1 MSRATA
7 SREPS
12 SEAAAERPDPKGR
25 EQVRLSP
32 RAAWLLIALC
42 AWTLY
47 VWITRIVIIAGQD
60 NSAGFVVVHVTL
72 ALISI
77 AFGLAAGWIGW
88 KARRDRR
95 SAAERTRE
103 SAGRS

>member
-12 SEAAAERPDPKGR
+12 SEAAAERPEPKGR
-25 EQVRLSP
+25 EQVRISP

-72 ALISI
+72 AVISI

-88 KARRDRR
+88 KALRGRR
-95 SAAERTRE
+95 SVEARGRE
-103 SAGRS
+103 SAGRP

>member
-1 MSRATA
+1 MSR
-7 SREPS
+7 
-12 SEAAAERPDPKGR
+12 
-25 EQVRLSP
+25 

-60 NSAGFVVVHVTL
+60 DSAGFVVVHVTL
-72 ALISI
+72 AVISI

-88 KARRDRR
+88 KSLRRTSEPAQRP
-95 SAAERTRE
+95 
-103 SAGRS
+103 

>member
-1 MSRATA
+1 MSRATV

-25 EQVRLSP
+25 EQLRISP

-60 NSAGFVVVHVTL
+60 NSAGFVVVHVIL
-72 ALISI
+72 AVISI

-88 KARRDRR
+88 KALRGRRPGSR
-95 SAAERTRE
+95 ARE
-103 SAGRS
+103 SARRP